1 MILGNGCIKNGHR
14 AYQHSCLGPIEGG
27 RTCEQ
32 QRDGMCAHT
41 AARRQPLAYN
51 EPSVSFDACMQRGAM
66 PAARNYNLAKPK
78 ATARLGGPFRRIHPA
93 AEESLSRSFCCGC
106 LMRFLGNTPA
116 PLSGGKLGRCV
127 YSICVRAGGGC
138 LQSSVPSGPKVRSP
152 SLAPTK
158 NARPSVGFS
167 PVSTMTDTFVPAS
180 RSCVHASQHAIVV
193 MVIW

>member
-66 PAARNYNLAKPK
+66 QAARNYNLAKPK
-78 ATARLGGPFRRIHPA
+78 ATALLGGPFRRIHPA
-93 AEESLSRSFCCGC
+93 AEESLSRSFCSGC

-116 PLSGGKLGRCV
+116 PLSGGNCLADACIVFVCVLAAGVCSLPCHLAQRSVRLRWRPPRMHGRPWDFHL
-127 YSICVRAGGGC
+127 YR
-138 LQSSVPSGPKVRSP
+138 L
-152 SLAPTK
+152 
-158 NARPSVGFS
+158 
-167 PVSTMTDTFVPAS
+167 
-180 RSCVHASQHAIVV
+180 
-193 MVIW
+193 